1 MNVTELARK
10 LRVTPKELLEKLPL
24 MGFHVGARAIK
35 VDPRTAQRILK
46 EWPILV
52 KKLAGQ
58 ARFDARRSATDVAGP
73 VVKKDVKVPNLIIV
87 RDFATVLNIPVNKVL
102 AELIKNGIFAS
113 LNQQI
118 DFDTSCVIGSDLGY
132 NVTLDEGE
140 EEILDTKVG
149 KLAEIIKKE
158 TEVIERPPV
167 IVVMGHVDHGKT
179 RLLDSIRST
188 NVVAGEAGGIT
199 QHIGAYQI
207 TRNDKVLTFID
218 TPGHE
223 AFTAMRGR
231 GAKIADI
238 AILVVAADDGVKPQT
253 IEAFRIIEAAKIPYV
268 VAINK
273 IDKEDADITRTKQDL
288 STKLNI
294 IPDDWGG
301 KIACAPISAK
311 NNIGIEELLDV
322 LLLTAEFESE
332 SMKANPATKAAGT
345 IIEAHVDKGAGPVA
359 TVLIQN
365 GTLRIGDPIAFN
377 GQMYGKVRNLKNYRG
392 EDITEAGPSTPAKIL
407 GLKMAPA
414 VGDVLESEVG
424 EMVDFKQFKKTITN
438 KTESKFHA
446 ANDENIQKI
455 NVIIKADAL
464 GSAEAIQESLEKIAS
479 ADIRINVISKGLGNI
494 NEGDVIKAETTKAK
508 LIGFNV
514 KAMPKAEYIAREK
527 NVSIKLYRIIYDLI
541 NDLKAEMQE
550 KVAPEIRRVD
560 LGKLQVKAIFRT
572 EGKEQV
578 IGGKIIDGKAESD
591 CLIDLERNNQYSG
604 AGKMLQLQAGRE
616 IVTEVDKGQECG
628 IKYYGDLVEVDDILI
643 LYKEEKII
651 KKL

>member
-1 MNVTELARK
+1 
-10 LRVTPKELLEKLPL
+10 

-35 VDPRTAQRILK
+35 IDPRTASRILK
-46 EWPILV
+46 EWPVLV

-58 ARFDARRSATDVAGP
+58 ARFDARKAATEPTGP
-73 VVKKDVKVPNLIIV
+73 IVKKDVKVPNLIVV
-87 RDFATVLNIPVNKVL
+87 RDFANVLNVPVNKVL

-113 LNQQI
+113 LNQQV
-118 DFDTSCVIGSDLGY
+118 DFDTANIIGSDLGF
-132 NVTLDEGE
+132 NVSLDEGE
-140 EEILDTKVG
+140 EEVLDTKVG

-158 TEVIERPPV
+158 KDSEVFERPPV

-179 RLLDSIRST
+179 RLLDAIRST

-199 QHIGAYQI
+199 QHIGAYQV
-207 TRNDKVLTFID
+207 TRNGKILTFID

-231 GAKIADI
+231 GAKIADV
-238 AILVVAADDGVKPQT
+238 AILVVAADDGVMPQT
-253 IEAFRIIEAAKIPYV
+253 VEAFRIIEAAKIPFV

-301 KIACAPISAK
+301 KTPCAPISAK
-311 NNIGIEELLDV
+311 NNVGIEELLDV
-322 LLLTAEFESE
+322 LLLTAEIEAE
-332 SMKANPATKAAGT
+332 SMKANPNTKAAGT
-345 IIEAHVDKGAGPVA
+345 IIEARVDKGAGPVA

-365 GTLRIGDPIAFN
+365 GTLRVGDPIAFN
-377 GQMYGKVRNLKNYRG
+377 GQMYGKVRNLKNYLG
-392 EDITEAGPSTPAKIL
+392 ANITEAGPSTPARII

-424 EMVDFKQFKKTITN
+424 EMVNFKNFKKTITN
-438 KTESKFHA
+438 KSESKFHNV
-446 ANDENIQKI
+446 NDDNVQKI
-455 NVIIKADAL
+455 NLIIKTDVL
-464 GSAEAIQESLEKIAS
+464 GSAEAIQESLEKIAT
-479 ADIRINVISKGLGNI
+479 ADIRPNIISRGLGNI
-494 NEGDVIKAETTKAK
+494 NEGDVIKAETTKSR

-527 NVSIKLYRIIYDLI
+527 GVEIKLYKIIYDLI
-541 NDLKAEMQE
+541 NDLKKEMQE

-560 LGKLQVKAIFRT
+560 IGKLQVKAIFRT

-578 IGGKIIDGKAESD
+578 IGGKIIEGKGASE
-591 CLIDLERNNQYSG
+591 CMIDLERNKEYAG

-616 IVTEVDKGQECG
+616 IVTEVDKGQDCG
-628 IKYYGDLVEVDDILI
+628 LKYYGDPVEVDDILV

-651 KKL
+651 KKI